1 MTSQVYLAAVRN
13 FSHRG
18 LEGGDRL
25 LSITTRDGRFVHF
38 RMPASA
44 SSARCAA
51 WFEAECPQ
59 HQQRRR
65 RRVGGGGAGAGAA
78 AAAES
83 PGSGREELWKRGL
96 WGAGSS
102 ELWMERLVDEVR
114 SGFGAGWMQ
123 RPFCAAC
130 GAISINCMDCFC
142 CWRCCLLVEQFSVQA
157 RGGGVFFRLPFGIRR
172 QPC

>member
-1 MTSQVYLAAVRN
+1 MLHRIASRHQVYLAAVRN

-44 SSARCAA
+44 SAARCAA

-59 HQQRRR
+59 QQQRRR
-65 RRVGGGGAGAGAA
+65 RGGVGGQA
-78 AAAES
+78 S
-83 PGSGREELWKRGL
+83 SSSGSGREELWKRGL

-114 SGFGAGWMQ
+114 GSCVGFTGVVAFRVFSRRVLVVFMFAQ
-123 RPFCAAC
+123 RREPCKHTT
-130 GAISINCMDCFC
+130 
-142 CWRCCLLVEQFSVQA
+142 W
-157 RGGGVFFRLPFGIRR
+157 GVVNDPPCPNSPPTPLRLSL
-172 QPC
+172 

>member
-1 MTSQVYLAAVRN
+1 MSQASPSTFANEHSPRTLTTMGKSIRPAPIHPPQHKPTPVAALHPHPHPLPSHKKKVYLAAVRN

-44 SSARCAA
+44 SAARCAA

-59 HQQRRR
+59 QQRRR
-65 RRVGGGGAGAGAA
+65 RRGGSGGQAA
-78 AAAES
+78 TS
-83 PGSGREELWKRGL
+83 SGSGREELWKRGL

-102 ELWMERLVDEVR
+102 DLWMERLVDEV
-114 SGFGAGWMQ
+114 
-123 RPFCAAC
+123 
-130 GAISINCMDCFC
+130 INNV
-142 CWRCCLLVEQFSVQA
+142 LEA
-157 RGGGVFFRLPFGIRR
+157 GGGGSF
-172 QPC
+172 